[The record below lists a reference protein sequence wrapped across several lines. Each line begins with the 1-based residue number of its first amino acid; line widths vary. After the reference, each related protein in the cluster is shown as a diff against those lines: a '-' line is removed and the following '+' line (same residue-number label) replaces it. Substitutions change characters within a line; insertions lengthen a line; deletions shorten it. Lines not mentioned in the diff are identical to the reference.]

1 MACFLNLLHSK
12 YSMIRKHENSDSWKA
27 GALAIGV
34 HVALLAAMLMSFNWK
49 AAHPVATVTE
59 VSLWDK
65 LPAPKAVDVPKP
77 EPQPVVEEKPE
88 IKPEPKPI
96 VEEKP
101 KPEEL
106 KVDIELEKK
115 KREHDQKEAQEKV
128 KKEHD
133 ELIQKEKEQVEKQKE
148 QDNLRKK
155 DALEKLKQEA
165 RDEQLADKK
174 AAEKSKKD
182 ALKKLQQDALSDENA
197 AGEKQASAASSAA
210 NASIIGEYTEKIKA
224 KIRGNVNNSLCG
236 EGNPVLKVNIGIL
249 PTGQLKGG
257 VKITKSSGNP
267 TCDDAVER
275 AILISEPF
283 PLPDDAKLKAE
294 FRELLLTIKPND

>member
-1 MACFLNLLHSK
+1 
-12 YSMIRKHENSDSWKA
+12 MIRKHENLEAKKDTWKA

-34 HVALLAAMLMSFNWK
+34 HAALLAAMLISFNWK

-59 VSLWDK
+59 VALWDK
-65 LPAPKAVDVPKP
+65 LPAPKTVEPKP
-77 EPQPVVEEKPE
+77 EPQPVIGEKPE
-88 IKPEPKPI
+88 PKVEPKPI

-101 KPEEL
+101 KPEEP
-106 KVDIELEKK
+106 KVDIALEKK
-115 KREHDQKEAQEKV
+115 KREQDQKEAQEKI
-128 KKEHD
+128 KREQD
-133 ELIQKEKEQVEKQKE
+133 ELIQKEKELAEKQKE

-182 ALKKLQQDALSDENA
+182 ALKKLQQEALSDEKGNQD
-197 AGEKQASAASSAA
+197 KQSSAVSSAA
-210 NASIIGEYTEKIKA
+210 NTSIIGEYTEKIKA

-236 EGNPVLKVNIGIL
+236 DGNPVLKVSIGIL
-249 PTGQLKGG
+249 PTGQLKSG
-257 VKITKSSGNP
+257 VRITKSSGNP

-275 AILISEPF
+275 AILMSEPF
-283 PLPDDAKLKAE
+283 QLPEDAKLKAE
-294 FRELLLTIKPND
+294 FRDLLLTIKPND

>member
-1 MACFLNLLHSK
+1 LACFLNLLHSK

-34 HVALLAAMLMSFNWK
+34 HVALLAAMLISFNWK

-96 VEEKP
+96 LEDKP
-101 KPEEL
+101 KPEEP

-115 KREHDQKEAQEKV
+115 KREQDQKEAQAKI

-133 ELIQKEKEQVEKQKE
+133 ELLQKEKELAEKQKE

-155 DALEKLKQEA
+155 DALDKLKQEA

-210 NASIIGEYTEKIKA
+210 NASLIKGFTDKMA
-224 KIRGNVNNSLCG
+224 NKIRSKITSGVCG
-236 EGNPVLKVNIGIL
+236 DGNPVLKVNIDIL
-249 PTGQLKGG
+249 PTGQIRGG
-257 VKITKSSGNP
+257 TRITKSSGNA
-267 TCDDAVER
+267 TCDEAVEH
-275 AILISEPF
+275 AILASEPF
-283 PLPDDAKLKAE
+283 QLPEDAKLKAE
-294 FRELLLTIKPND
+294 FRDMILTFKPND